1 MTGMIDATLT
11 DPVVT
16 PDPTS
21 LVTYVK
27 SEYAG
32 AYGADISKT
41 YQNISNGSVR
51 AGDTIQVDIAIK
63 NTGNSTLQDGE
74 YLDTIPKIFD
84 TADTTKYTISL
95 GGMSED
101 RSFQKPDD
109 SYDAIFTL
117 KDIPIGS
124 TLHILYQ
131 VKALPVAYGEMMVGL
146 LE

>member
-27 SEYAG
+27 SDYAG

-84 TADTTKYTISL
+84 AADTTKYTISL

-117 KDIPIGS
+117 KDIP
-124 TLHILYQ
+124 L
-131 VKALPVAYGEMMVGL
+131 
-146 LE
+146 